1 MISAWLTLYL
11 PWPFLLLLAA
21 FPTSPLSRSAL
32 TGDTSLSAG
41 SGDESMSDIRSRP
54 LGRRRRPASSGNS
67 PSPYRSPLASSSRSS
82 SPSSSNW
89 LPKRTPTAPASPML
103 QQHNYTLSSTAPAT
117 PRAGRRRSS
126 NHYSTSPTPN
136 RPLIG
141 SYSES
146 LLSGRM
152 STNPSIPF
160 PFQAELGVLGAA
172 EGETPRHLKV
182 DFDARFYAMPEESG
196 SSRLASRWGQPSYS
210 SSPSSRSFSASYL
223 AACTPC
229 TPGPSSFASQSTQ
242 NVSSA
247 PYVGTIDLDAHYHNI
262 LSSSLEAS
270 RHTMPSIPPV
280 FPGYEVPPRG
290 QVQLLVKNT
299 DLQSAVKLFLVPY
312 DLKDMPTN
320 TKTFIR
326 KKICVE
332 SLPLQEARQPGPPRP
347 KRHSFDAAGMLGE
360 RLNCKPRESLRYA
373 VHLQFACVPGSAFR
387 AKKSKAMTRSRNWT
401 QPGAGATS
409 FPHTDV
415 LHSESLCDENCDS
428 ATPAPAPRYFL
439 YRSIRVVFSP
449 RPPEKEDSVKTYIET
464 PAGLIPEDVYVA
476 SQHRASAADHPAHQT
491 LQEQSYSTY
500 SGNSEEWEV
509 LRKKV
514 VRARKE
520 WKMSGSK
527 ARKSRTETQ
536 DPDASSISLASTAD
550 MSSAADA
557 SAISI
562 PSEHFQMDDV
572 QMGPSADG
580 GWTAGEHDHVPTSP
594 QADLYAPNPDPN
606 GELWQG
612 PAVAAQDSE
621 EGIESRGEAHQTWD
635 HSMTGHQGP
644 VANFTPSQDDH
655 YGRSTEAT
663 GQPYRSLRRQR
674 SRTITPTPDQD
685 ARDAAA
691 ARRNMLPPSARSLP
705 VSPGLSTRRPVSPA
719 TAAAAASGRPASPSP
734 FAPAFSL
741 QRISIRPSSPALA
754 ATTPTN
760 VSGLTSPRPGSGP
773 ALSALPHSP
782 GERGSGSAVGLGST
796 ASSGGSSSYAS
807 SLGRA
812 NNLPYLLAGW
822 HTSSSDRLDMQTQTQ
837 TQVQPQPQAGGS
849 EADTMRASSPLG
861 SSAVPRMTLAR
872 NPGSSS
878 TLTPSSASARTLR
891 RRKSRPERERERSSS
906 SSFRSGSN
914 SGSGSDDEDQTES
927 HSRRESEMDL
937 SRASKR
943 VEEDD
948 DQALLEMWHST
959 LSLTRRGVG
968 AGAGAGA
975 GANATGQDGGGA
987 S

>member
-1 MISAWLTLYL
+1 M
-11 PWPFLLLLAA
+11 
-21 FPTSPLSRSAL
+21 
-32 TGDTSLSAG
+32 
-41 SGDESMSDIRSRP
+41 
-54 LGRRRRPASSGNS
+54 
-67 PSPYRSPLASSSRSS
+67 
-82 SPSSSNW
+82 
-89 LPKRTPTAPASPML
+89 
-103 QQHNYTLSSTAPAT
+103 LSSTAPAT
-117 PRAGRRRSS
+117 PRPGRRRSS

-160 PFQAELGVLGAA
+160 PFQAELGVLGAV

-196 SSRLASRWGQPSYS
+196 SSRLASHWSPPTYS
-210 SSPSSRSFSASYL
+210 SSPSPRSFSASYL
-223 AACTPC
+223 AACTPI

-247 PYVGTIDLDAHYHNI
+247 PYVGTIDLDAHYHSI
-262 LSSSLEAS
+262 LSSSLAAS
-270 RHTMPSIPPV
+270 RHTMPPVPPV

-299 DLQSAVKLFLVPY
+299 HLQSAVKLFLVPY

-320 TKTFIR
+320 SKTFIR

-332 SLPLQEARQPGPPRP
+332 GLPLQEPGQPGPVRR

-373 VHLQFACVPGSAFR
+373 VHLQFVCVPSNVFR
-387 AKKSKAMTRSRNWT
+387 PRKAKKASPSRNWT
-401 QPGAGATS
+401 QADTGVAHQPRSDFVCPETLGDDNGAAGNTS
-409 FPHTDV
+409 
-415 LHSESLCDENCDS
+415 
-428 ATPAPAPRYFL
+428 PAPRYFL

-464 PAGLIPEDVYVA
+464 PAGLIPEEAYVA
-476 SQHRASAADHPAHQT
+476 SQHRALAADHTIHQK
-491 LQEQSYSTY
+491 LQEQSYSTF

-520 WKMSGSK
+520 WKMSGSQ
-527 ARKSRTETQ
+527 ARRGRTESH
-536 DPDASSISLASTAD
+536 DPDASNVSLASTAD
-550 MSSAADA
+550 MSSAADT

-562 PSEHFQMDDV
+562 PSEPFMMDDV
-572 QMGPSADG
+572 QAGLNPDA
-580 GWTAGEHDHVPTSP
+580 GWTVGEHEHQPPP

-612 PAVAAQDSE
+612 STVTGRDSD
-621 EGIESRGEAHQTWD
+621 EGGQVQGESPQRWD
-635 HSMTGHQGP
+635 NLTTGHHGH
-644 VANFTPSQDDH
+644 VADSTPSQGDH
-655 YGRSTEAT
+655 HGRSMEHA
-663 GQPYRSLRRQR
+663 GQPHRTLRRQR
-674 SRTITPTPDQD
+674 SRTITPSPDQG

-691 ARRNMLPPSARSLP
+691 ARRSMLPPSARSLP
-705 VSPGLSTRRPVSPA
+705 VSPGMSSRRSASPA
-719 TAAAAASGRPASPSP
+719 TAGTAVSGRPASPSP

-760 VSGLTSPRPGSGP
+760 VSGVTSPRP
-773 ALSALPHSP
+773 ALPSPSTPHSP
-782 GERGSGSAVGLGST
+782 GERGSAAGST
-796 ASSGGSSSYAS
+796 AGSSGGSSYAS
-807 SLGRA
+807 SLGRGGR
-812 NNLPYLLAGW
+812 PYLLAGW
-822 HTSSSDRLDMQTQTQ
+822 HTTSSDRVDLQIQA
-837 TQVQPQPQAGGS
+837 QAGGS
-849 EADTMRASSPLG
+849 ETDKVGEASFPSPLWDG
-861 SSAVPRMTLAR
+861 APRLTLAR
-872 NPGSSS
+872 NPGSSGTILPS
-878 TLTPSSASARTLR
+878 SSASAAASTPARTLR
-891 RRKSRPERERERSSS
+891 RRKSRSSSSSGSGSESEIDEAERHPHVRERERDCQSEVEAG
-906 SSFRSGSN
+906 RGAKGS
-914 SGSGSDDEDQTES
+914 
-927 HSRRESEMDL
+927 
-937 SRASKR
+937 
-943 VEEDD
+943 VEEED

-968 AGAGAGA
+968 ASAGGSASAG
-975 GANATGQDGGGA
+975 GQEGGA